1 MALSACGDDG
11 SPSLGSGSTS
21 DTPATSGGS
30 TSESP
35 SSTGANPSSSGQP
48 DDTTVTTSEV
58 STTGA
63 SSSGTTGDDSY
74 FCNGWDEDATRPFLE
89 VYSDWQKK
97 TPLESGGTWPISCG
111 GQGSWMF
118 AIFPALGGFTPA
130 GDNVEFSVSID
141 VEGFSGPSGQFHLS
155 PGYPYDVVCYPS
167 GGTFDGGGFAH
178 DCIAILPPDEY
189 LADLSVLDGAVAT
202 IDVALLGPDGDPV
215 ASVALTDVTLSAPEE
230 EVSEDCFF

>member
-1 MALSACGDDG
+1 MALSGCGDDE
-11 SPSLGSGSTS
+11 SPPAESGTTS
-21 DTPATSGGS
+21 DPPATSGGS
-30 TSESP
+30 TSSTP
-35 SSTGANPSSSGQP
+35 GSTGANPSSSGEP
-48 DDTTVTTSEV
+48 EDTTVTTSEV
-58 STTGA
+58 STTGG

-97 TPLESGGTWPISCG
+97 TPLESGGSWPISCG

-130 GDNVEFSVSID
+130 GDNVEFSVAID

-167 GGTFDGGGFAH
+167 GGTFDGGFAH

-202 IDVALLGPDGDPV
+202 IDVALLGPDGSPV